1 MYTQPVAELTV
12 NILLSQLAEV
22 NKYLVFITKFQRSHP
37 ETLKVKIVTS
47 EYYNH

>member
-22 NKYLVFITKFQRSHP
+22 NKYFSFYYQISEITS
-37 ETLKVKIVTS
+37 
-47 EYYNH
+47 